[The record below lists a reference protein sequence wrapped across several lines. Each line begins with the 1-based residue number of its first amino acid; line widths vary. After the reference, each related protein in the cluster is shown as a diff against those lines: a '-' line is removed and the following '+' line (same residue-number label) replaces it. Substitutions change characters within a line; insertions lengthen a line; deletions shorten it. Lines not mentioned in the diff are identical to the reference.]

1 MAVHAVVVDA
11 ATVVSSNV
19 AAEVALVLDVG
30 FMMLLAIS
38 ESILVVRILTI
49 ELALWALLV
58 ELVATS
64 SKETTATKTSHAS
77 TCSCFSLLGL
87 ECLNILVSTASPK
100 TSEKCIF
107 ALPALIVVQMIHRK
121 FSQVIEIFALWVGQP
136 LVQIKALVFSPQDTL
151 LKDLF
156 FQVFCLINMGL
167 EPLEMRTFIELDEL
181 VACWA
186 IGILQTDSKSV
197 WVVIRPCRV
206 ILIPLL
212 CDPLLDAFEMEY
224 MLAA

>member
-38 ESILVVRILTI
+38 ESILIVRVLPI

-58 ELVATS
+58 ELVDTS
-64 SKETTATKTSHAS
+64 SKESSTTKTSHAS

-121 FSQVIEIFALWVGQP
+121 FRQVIEIFALWVGQP
-136 LVQIKALVFSPQDTL
+136 LVQIKALVFRPQNTL

-156 FQVFCLINMGL
+156 FQILCLINMGL
-167 EPLEMRTFIELDEL
+167 
-181 VACWA
+181 
-186 IGILQTDSKSV
+186 
-197 WVVIRPCRV
+197 
-206 ILIPLL
+206 
-212 CDPLLDAFEMEY
+212 
-224 MLAA
+224 